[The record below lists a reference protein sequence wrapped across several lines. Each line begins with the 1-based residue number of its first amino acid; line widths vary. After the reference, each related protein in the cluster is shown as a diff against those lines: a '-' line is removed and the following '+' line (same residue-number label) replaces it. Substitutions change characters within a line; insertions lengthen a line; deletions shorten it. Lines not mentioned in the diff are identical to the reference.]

1 MPIDKALTWT
11 SDAQARLERVP
22 DGASRDLTRQR
33 VEALAHKL
41 GQIEVTVELMEA
53 KYEQW
58 ADGSDRAT
66 SEMPWTEDASR
77 RIERIPPF
85 VRGMVVQAA
94 EAYARSHG
102 ISEISASTLD
112 EVKSFWGET
121 GRFHR
126 P

>member
-1 MPIDKALTWT
+1 MSTDKCLTWT
-11 SDAQARLERVP
+11 PEAEGRLQQVP

-33 VEALAHKL
+33 VEALARRL
-41 GQIEVTVELMEA
+41 GLFEVTVELVET
-53 KYEQW
+53 KYQQW
-58 ADGSDRAT
+58 ADGSERAT
-66 SEMPWTEDASR
+66 SEMPWTEDASK

-94 EAYARSHG
+94 ETYARSLG
-102 ISEISASTLD
+102 LSEISASTLD

>member
-11 SDAQARLERVP
+11 SEAQARLQQVP
-22 DGASRDLTRQR
+22 EETSRDFTRQR

-41 GQIEVTVELMEA
+41 GLFEVTLELMDT
-53 KYEQW
+53 KSEQW
-58 ADGSDRAT
+58 ADGSERAT

-102 ISEISASTLD
+102 LSEISASTLD

>member
-1 MPIDKALTWT
+1 MTAENLKWT
-11 SDAQARLERVP
+11 SDAQARLQQVP
-22 DGASRDLTRQR
+22 EGTSRDLTRQR

-41 GQIEVTVELMEA
+41 GLFEVTLELMDT

-66 SEMPWTEDASR
+66 SEMPWTEDASK

-102 ISEISASTLD
+102 ISEISESTLN

>member
-1 MPIDKALTWT
+1 MTTDKRLIWT
-11 SDAQARLERVP
+11 REAQARLERVP
-22 DGASRDLTRQR
+22 EGASRDLTRQR

-41 GQIEVTVELMEA
+41 GLFEVTVELMEA

-58 ADGSDRAT
+58 ADGSARAT
-66 SEMPWTEDASR
+66 SDMQWTADASE

-94 EAYARSHG
+94 EAYAKSLG
-102 ISEISASTLD
+102 LSEISASTLD